1 MSLDLDSILPA
12 MITAARIP
20 LNEAW
25 RTVGPFAE
33 IQLANIATRI
43 ESLGEEVALGEIE
56 PSDALILLDI
66 EKQAAI
72 SLLAAL
78 EGIGKVT
85 AETAINN
92 ALDAVAN
99 IVNKSVGFVLL

>member
-1 MSLDLDSILPA
+1 MSFGLDTVLPLMLNA
-12 MITAARIP
+12 AKEPLSESWQTTA
-20 LNEAW
+20 
-25 RTVGPFAE
+25 PFAE
-33 IQLANIATRI
+33 KQFTEIAERIQL
-43 ESLGEEVALGEIE
+43 LGEDVALGSIT
-56 PSDALILLDI
+56 SDEALLILDM
-66 EKQAAI
+66 EKQASI
-72 SLLAAL
+72 SALAAL